1 MDKLESSYSIQHL
14 YTSTTQPQ
22 QQQWKIKPYILLLC
36 ASTIQRQ
43 ICKLTVKTDCENCN
57 QFFFVFIANLVIL
70 YHWCNWMVL
79 FRVVLVRIGLRK
91 MLTVSRSL
99 SHTIYIALCAYRYDV
114 CYVLVHSWCFFLLF
128 IYFNWITKIHE
139 ICSWKCHSFIFT
151 SNKYNQFAKQ
161 NLCVLSAYTNLF

>member
-99 SHTIYIALCAYRYDV
+99 SHTIYIALC
-114 CYVLVHSWCFFLLF
+114 VLP
-128 IYFNWITKIHE
+128 IR
-139 ICSWKCHSFIFT
+139 
-151 SNKYNQFAKQ
+151 
-161 NLCVLSAYTNLF
+161 CVLRARSLLMLFFFALYLFQLNHQNSRNLLMEMPFIHIHFKQI